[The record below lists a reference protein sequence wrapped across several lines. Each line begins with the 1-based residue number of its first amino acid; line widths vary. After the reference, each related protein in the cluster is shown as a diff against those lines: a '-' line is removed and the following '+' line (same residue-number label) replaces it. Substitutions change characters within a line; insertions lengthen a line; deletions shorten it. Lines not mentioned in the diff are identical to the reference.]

1 MTDKQEDLAVV
12 TALLERFTK
21 QRLPRLREMLAR
33 VDAGERLDD
42 VDMEFME
49 QALADGKSAGAIIE
63 RHPELD
69 EIVKKIVGLYHEI
82 MTKAVENEKKG

>member
-12 TALLERFTK
+12 TTLLERFTK

-33 VDAGERLDD
+33 VDAGEPLDD
-42 VDMEFME
+42 VDLEFLE
-49 QALADGKSAGAIIE
+49 QALEDGRSAGPIIE

-69 EIVKKIVGLYHEI
+69 ELVKKIVGLYHEV
-82 MTKAVENEKKG
+82 MTKALENEKNA

>member
-49 QALADGKSAGAIIE
+49 QAMGDGKSARPLIE

-69 EIVKKIVGLYHEI
+69 ELAKKVIGLYHEI
-82 MTKAVENEKKG
+82 MTKALENEKKA